1 MPNFISSNLSRIT
14 PDPYKKGTLSN
25 NIWIANQLVM
35 LPDKAKTPTRRMK
48 ERSSRYKKPIKI
60 IKIDTK
66 FVIKDLFIINLF

>member
-1 MPNFISSNLSRIT
+1 
-14 PDPYKKGTLSN
+14 
-25 NIWIANQLVM
+25 M